1 MGPTMGIAFKVY
13 VRCANC
19 QKDYGCRLEPPE
31 ADDAPRD
38 IDELLESNFLRAQR
52 FICRDCECP
61 IATVT
66 GVKELVD
73 EQLVRTQ
80 ELCS

>member
-1 MGPTMGIAFKVY
+1 MSIAFKVY
-13 VRCANC
+13 VRCLNC
-19 QKDYGCRLEPPE
+19 QKDYGTTLCPPA

-38 IDELLESNFLRAQR
+38 IDELLESNFLSSQR
-52 FICRDCECP
+52 FSCSDCESP

-66 GVKELVD
+66 GVKELRD
-73 EQLVRTQ
+73 GALVRTQ